1 MVSRDRRIR
10 GPKHETICM
19 CGIIGIIGKETAI
32 NSIYPALIALQHR
45 GQDAAGAATF
55 EQGFHVKKGMGLVT
69 NVFSAKH
76 LQRLRGQ
83 VGIGHVRYPTVGSG
97 AAEDAQPF
105 IATTPFGIALAH
117 NGNIVNYFTL
127 REELTDKEFRYLDSQ
142 CDAEV
147 ILNLLS
153 VELMKNRPLDFRSD
167 TLFRALRRVYRRLTG
182 SYAVVAVI
190 ANKGLLAFR
199 DTRGI
204 KPLVIGKSRTCM
216 GFASESVAL
225 DLLGCRDIIDVEPGE
240 AYFIDMQGTVHH
252 KQIVKPTRGSRA
264 ACIFEYVYFARPDS
278 VIDGIGVYDARLRLG
293 AELGAECV
301 KQRLAPDVVI
311 PVPDTARGSAQI
323 VAEKLGIKYREGL
336 IKNRYIHRTFIMP
349 TQEERMAAVRL
360 KLNPIRSVIQGK
372 DILLV
377 DDSIVRGNTAREIIG
392 LVRAAGARS
401 VMYAAYAPPLRYPCV
416 YGIDMQTRG
425 EFIAQEKSIEEIRTA
440 IGADRLIYQTAD
452 GLVRA
457 VEVEKK
463 GFCTACFTGEY
474 PTEVPSRLME
484 QIERDRMRCQTES
497 RVP

>member
-1 MVSRDRRIR
+1 MVFRDHRIH
-10 GPKHETICM
+10 GTKDQVLCM
-19 CGIIGIIGKETAI
+19 CGIIGIISKDTAI

-55 EQGFHVKKGMGLVT
+55 ANGFHVKKGMGLVT
-69 NVFSAKH
+69 NVFSQKH
-76 LQRLRGQ
+76 LQRLRGS

-127 REELTDKEFRYLDSQ
+127 RESLVDKEFRYLDSQ

-153 VELMKNRPLDFRSD
+153 VELMKNRPFDFSPD
-167 TLFRALRRVYRRLTG
+167 TLFKTLHRVYRRLTG
-182 SYAVVAVI
+182 SFAVAAVI

-199 DTRGI
+199 DSRGI
-204 KPLVIGKSRTCM
+204 KPLVFGKSKTCLC
-216 GFASESVAL
+216 FASESVAL
-225 DLLGCRDIIDVEPGE
+225 DLLGCSDIIDVEPGE
-240 AYFIDMQGTVHH
+240 AYFIDMQGTIHQ
-252 KQIVKPTRGSRA
+252 KQIVKPARGSRA

-278 VIDGIGVYDARLRLG
+278 VIDGIGVYEARLRLG

-301 KQRLAPDVVI
+301 KQRITPDVVI

-323 VAEKLGIKYREGL
+323 VAEKLGVKYREGL

-349 TQEERMAAVRL
+349 TQAERMAAVRL

-372 DILLV
+372 NILLV

-392 LVRAAGARS
+392 LVRSAGARS
-401 VMYAAYAPPLRYPCV
+401 ILYAAYAPPLRYPCV

-425 EFIAQEKSIEEIRTA
+425 EFIAQEKSVEEIRTA
-440 IGADRLIYQTAD
+440 IGADRLVYQTVD
-452 GLVRA
+452 GLIRA

-463 GFCTACFTGEY
+463 GFCTACFTGVY
-474 PTEVPSRLME
+474 PTDVPPHILQRIE
-484 QIERDRMRCQTES
+484 QDRSSCRS
-497 RVP
+497 SVIP